1 MKAGGLTVNE
11 KEVEIL
17 EILEGNAR
25 ISMDVLA
32 DMVELSVEEVEK
44 MIKKLEEQN
53 IILNYS
59 SVINWDK
66 TSGKDGVA
74 AMIDVKVTPKRDVGF
89 DEIAERIYRFPE
101 VQAVYLM
108 SGAFDLSVQI
118 EGKSMKE
125 VAFFVSNKLSTLDS
139 VLSTTTHF
147 LLKKYKH
154 DGVIFEPEKKDKRI
168 VVSP

>member
-1 MKAGGLTVNE
+1 MNE

-17 EILEGNAR
+17 EILEENAR
-25 ISMDVLA
+25 VPMEVLA
-32 DMVELSVEEVEK
+32 DMVDVTVEEVERMVK
-44 MIKKLEEQN
+44 SLEEQN
-53 IILNYS
+53 IILSYS

-66 TSGKDGVA
+66 AAGKDGVA
-74 AMIDVKVTPKRDVGF
+74 AMIDVKVTPKREVGF
-89 DEIAERIYRFPE
+89 DEVAERIYRFPE
-101 VQAVYLM
+101 VKAVYLM

-118 EGKSMKE
+118 EGKTMRE

-154 DGVIFEPEKKDKRI
+154 DGIIFEPEQKDKRI